1 MPGLRFVVC
10 AVAGLT
16 TAGLLSTRLVTA
28 QAGQLTTPDVDPPS
42 VAKSLEALDVL
53 LGRYLATLQTSA
65 STVPP
70 AGRAVATRARS
81 TLTNLRELS
90 KKWPAQSPLDYRVN
104 LDRTVRRLQL
114 TLEGPDQAPAPETLE
129 ALAEDLEAKLEH
141 CLKSGGKLGGSVT
154 VRVRTV
160 RLGQEVANWQIF
172 YLPRLLDT
180 AGGVT
185 ADRFPQLSSPT
196 QERIVPGRYVMWSTD
211 PTSGRVG
218 AKTVVKIGEGRQDLM
233 IDLTVP
239 GP

>member
-16 TAGLLSTRLVTA
+16 TAGLLSARLVTA

-53 LGRYLATLQTSA
+53 VARYVATLPTSNPNISPPGGAVAARARTALAT
-65 STVPP
+65 
-70 AGRAVATRARS
+70 
-81 TLTNLRELS
+81 LRELS

-104 LDRTVRRLQL
+104 LDRTVRQLQL
-114 TLEGPDQAPAPETLE
+114 TLEGADQARASEALE
-129 ALAEDLEAKLEH
+129 SLAEDLEAKLEH

-211 PTSGRVG
+211 PASGRVS
-218 AKTVVKIGEGRQDLM
+218 AKTIVKIGEGRQDLT

-239 GP
+239 GS